1 MSKRRFPN
9 NPAEH
14 RMVRSLD
21 KLAAYERFQELIMP
35 EVIKDLEAGLT
46 AEEIMKKY
54 AHLAAAKLITTAV
67 TGSEHKST
75 AAAKE
80 ILDRVQGK
88 ATERKEVTHKLDK
101 LPDDQLDALLLTELE
116 DMDSAPPKESAPK
129 KKRGRPT
136 KSASIA
142 KKLRD
147 NGSEKD
153 SKTE

>member
-46 AEEIMKKY
+46 SEEILKKY
-54 AHLAAAKLITTAV
+54 SHLAAARLVTTSI
-67 TGSEHKST
+67 TGSEHKAT
-75 AAAKE
+75 VAAKE
-80 ILDRVQGK
+80 ILDRVSGK
-88 ATERKEVTHKLDK
+88 ATEKREITHKLDK

-116 DMDSAPPKESAPK
+116 DMDSAPPKADSAPK

-136 KSASIA
+136 KAATIA
-142 KKLRD
+142 KQMRD
-147 NGSEKD
+147 NGSSQD
-153 SKTE
+153 